1 MLVKHTALVRLFAL
15 CAALSGPASAQEMI
29 NGTGFPL
36 NFDMGYGIM
45 TNEGS
50 SLVQTWM
57 VVNDPSLPV
66 SFDVSGYKGLETFYV
81 ERGYQYRAKLKLNIL
96 QPISAVRIVV
106 IPFDVWNHA
115 NRPLALSHI
124 SDIAPG
130 SKSLEG
136 TWNAFDETEALST
149 TTTIAYVD
157 QVRLKDGTIITGDT
171 DFVLDQARKLSAG
184 LEITDI
190 TPAKP
195 KSD

>member
-1 MLVKHTALVRLFAL
+1 MLVKHTSLVRLLAL
-15 CAALSGPASAQEMI
+15 YVALSGPVSAQEMV

-130 SKSLEG
+130 SKYLEG

-157 QVRLKDGTIITGDT
+157 QVRLKDGTILTGDT

-190 TPAKP
+190 SPAKP

>member
-1 MLVKHTALVRLFAL
+1 MIVKKIPL
-15 CAALSGPASAQEMI
+15 AALLALQVTISGPVSAQEMI

-45 TNEGS
+45 TNKGS
-50 SLVQTWM
+50 SLAQTWM

-66 SFDVSGYKGLETFYV
+66 SFDASGYKGLETRYV
-81 ERGYQYRAKLKLNIL
+81 ERGYQYRANLKLNIT
-96 QPISAVRIVV
+96 QPVSAVRIVV

-130 SKSLEG
+130 SKDLEG
-136 TWNAFDETEALST
+136 TWNAFDENEALSV
-149 TTTIAYVD
+149 TTTIAYID

-184 LEITDI
+184 LELTDI